1 MLFTEPRFALFFA
14 FCFVVRWALPTYG
27 AQKYFLLLCN
37 IVFYAGWDG
46 RFLLLMAGYIF
57 FNHALAQR
65 IAATPAQERKKRW
78 IWLCVLGNLSVLGF
92 FKYYNFFANE
102 GASFFNW
109 LGIGVEPIT
118 LEIVLPVGI
127 SFITFQAMSYVI
139 DVYRGELQPVDIF
152 DFALFKSFFPQLVA
166 GPIVRASH
174 FLPQLQVAPKLADV
188 RFRPLLTL
196 FFIGYFKKACV
207 ADNIAHVID
216 PVFAKPLAHGASDVL
231 FAAFG
236 YSFQIYCDFSGYT
249 DMAIAIAGL
258 LGFSLVKN
266 FDAPYLSTSIQDFW
280 RRWHISLSSWLR
292 DYLYVPLG
300 GSRGSRLMLHRNLIL
315 TMVLGGL
322 WHGANMTFV
331 LWGLLHGLAL
341 SAQRLW
347 NDSRLRG
354 LPPFGVPLVG
364 WALTFLW
371 VVLCF
376 TLFRC
381 DSVTTFGV
389 LLSRLGA
396 QSAAST
402 LDLRLWWLLALL
414 GGMHV
419 VAYHYRAP
427 LVRGLHALPAPAYA
441 VMLGVATGL
450 ALFFTPVATAPFI
463 YFQF

>member
-174 FLPQLQVAPKLADV
+174 FLPQLQVAPRLARTIGPATSCGKKL
-188 RFRPLLTL
+188 L
-196 FFIGYFKKACV
+196 
-207 ADNIAHVID
+207 NS
-216 PVFAKPLAHGASDVL
+216 AKSK
-231 FAAFG
+231 
-236 YSFQIYCDFSGYT
+236 
-249 DMAIAIAGL
+249 M
-258 LGFSLVKN
+258 
-266 FDAPYLSTSIQDFW
+266 ST
-280 RRWHISLSSWLR
+280 
-292 DYLYVPLG
+292 G
-300 GSRGSRLMLHRNLIL
+300 GSSPR
-315 TMVLGGL
+315 
-322 WHGANMTFV
+322 
-331 LWGLLHGLAL
+331 
-341 SAQRLW
+341 
-347 NDSRLRG
+347 
-354 LPPFGVPLVG
+354 
-364 WALTFLW
+364 
-371 VVLCF
+371 
-376 TLFRC
+376 
-381 DSVTTFGV
+381 
-389 LLSRLGA
+389 
-396 QSAAST
+396 
-402 LDLRLWWLLALL
+402 
-414 GGMHV
+414 
-419 VAYHYRAP
+419 
-427 LVRGLHALPAPAYA
+427 
-441 VMLGVATGL
+441 
-450 ALFFTPVATAPFI
+450 
-463 YFQF
+463 